1 MGRPEEDPN
10 IRPGDIIVRGVPG
23 GTHQIERV
31 KQDRHHVEVL
41 GFQVNR
47 ENAIKEA
54 CKFAGQAH
62 RVFVFPD
69 ASSDTYNIVKC
80 P

>member
-1 MGRPEEDPN
+1 MSRPEEDPN
-10 IRPGDIIVRGVPG
+10 IRPGDIIVRAVPG
-23 GTHQIERV
+23 GTHRIERV
-31 KQDRHHVEVL
+31 QRDGQHAHVL

-47 ENAIKEA
+47 DSAMMEA
-54 CKFAGQAH
+54 CKFAGQEH

-69 ASSDTYNIVKC
+69 ASSDTYNTVKC